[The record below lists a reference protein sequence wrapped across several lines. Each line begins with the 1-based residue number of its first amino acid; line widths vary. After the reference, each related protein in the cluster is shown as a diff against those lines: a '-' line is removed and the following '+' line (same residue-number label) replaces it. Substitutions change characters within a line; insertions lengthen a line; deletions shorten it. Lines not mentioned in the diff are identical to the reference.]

1 MHMEIKDIPFEAF
14 DLENAAIEEHAGIQ
28 GKAFWKTVTR
38 GNVRIRIV
46 EYSKGYLADHW
57 CEKGHAVFVLEGSFD
72 SELKDGRKFALGKGM
87 CYLVADKAD
96 AHRSYT
102 KEGVKLLIVD

>member
-1 MHMEIKDIPFEAF
+1 MDIKDIPFQVH
-14 DLENAAIEEHAGIQ
+14 DLAKLIPEEHDGTS
-28 GKAFWKTVTR
+28 GKAYWRTVAR

-57 CEKGHAVFVLEGSFD
+57 CEKGHAVYVLEGEFR
-72 SELKDGRKFALGKGM
+72 SELIDGRSFNLSRGM
-87 CYLVADKAD
+87 CYLVADHAE

-102 KEGVKLLIVD
+102 ENGVKLLIVD